1 MSNEAVL
8 DLVPVAERPA
18 APQPSAA
25 LALPQNS
32 PAGMMLAAMAQGAS
46 LEQVEKM
53 MDLQDRWEK
62 REAEKAFNQ
71 AMADFKGEAVEIIK
85 RKQVDYPSSK
95 GGRVNY
101 KHAELADVI
110 DAAAP
115 ALSKHGFSWSWKAK
129 QDRGFIEVACI
140 LKHKQGHSESVTL
153 TGPYDDSGGKNAIQ
167 AIISAK
173 TYLERHTL
181 KAVCGLAEKSEDDDG
196 AGAGNPAQT
205 TAQDEAR
212 ETELQAG
219 REAAMKGM
227 EALLAWWGNLDGK
240 ARGKLQRD
248 YPGLRK
254 AAETADTGAAG
265 G

>member
-1 MSNEAVL
+1 MSDPVVL
-8 DLVPVAERPA
+8 ELAPTAPPAQHTTDLAT
-18 APQPSAA
+18 
-25 LALPQNS
+25 LPDNS
-32 PAGMMLAAMAQGAS
+32 PAAMMLRALGQGAS

-53 MDLQDRWEK
+53 MDLQERWEK
-62 REAEKAFNQ
+62 GQAEKAFNQ

-85 RKQVDYPSSK
+85 RKEVNYPSSK

-115 ALSKHGFSWSWKAK
+115 ALSKHGFSWSWKTK
-129 QDRGFIEVACI
+129 QDKGFIEVTCI

-153 TGPYDDSGGKNAIQ
+153 SGPYDESGGKNAIQ

-196 AGAGNPAQT
+196 ANAVPRAGVEEQPDA
-205 TAQDEAR
+205 ALAAG
-212 ETELQAG
+212 QA
-219 REAAMKGM
+219 EAMKGT
-227 EALLAWWGNLDGK
+227 AAFNKWWGELDYREK
-240 ARGKLQRD
+240 NRLAKELK
-248 YPGLRK
+248 GLRSAAK
-254 AAETADTGAAG
+254 AADTAG
-265 G
+265 GLQ